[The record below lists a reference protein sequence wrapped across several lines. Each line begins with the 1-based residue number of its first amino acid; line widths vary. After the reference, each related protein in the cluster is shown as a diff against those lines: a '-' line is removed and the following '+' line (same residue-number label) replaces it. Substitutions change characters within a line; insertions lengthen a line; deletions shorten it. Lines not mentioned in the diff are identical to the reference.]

1 MLYPPPPSAPP
12 PLPPPAP
19 PPGAPSRP
27 PPPLPPPCVSTD
39 GDGEFVGL
47 DGSGCV
53 WYESHPADCGKYDDD
68 DFIAAQ
74 MCCGCVDGGVRGG
87 LTQYPPPSAPP
98 LILSPPSPPP
108 PSLPP
113 QPPSAPPSPP
123 AQPPPLPPICTDLDF
138 GATDRYSDGCRAYAL
153 KPYTCGSFDVP
164 GFSSLEMCC
173 ACGGGDTISPPVS
186 DCVLI
191 VSIVLSEH
199 DLRRYHLAAGESE

>member
-47 DGSGCV
+47 DGSGCI

-153 KPYTCGSFDVP
+153 KPYTCGTFDVP

-186 DCVLI
+186 KI
-191 VSIVLSEH
+191 TYS
-199 DLRRYHLAAGESE
+199 